1 MFDDIDLR
9 ILEMLKE
16 DARVANAAI
25 ARDVDL
31 APSAVFQRIKKLEDK
46 GVIQGYHARIDPGA
60 LDQGLLAFISVQT
73 GEGARAKET
82 AEMLAAVP
90 EVMEVHRVVGD
101 DCFYLKVRVKDTA
114 ALGALLD
121 EKIQTLPPV
130 ASTNTTIVLSTAK
143 DQDVRLP
150 GTEHEPSG
158 SPSADKASSQVSRR
172 MKAS

>member
-25 ARDVDL
+25 ARDVGL
-31 APSAVFQRIKKLEDK
+31 APSAVFQRIKKLEDA
-46 GVIQGYHARIDPGA
+46 GVIQGYHARIDPAA

-73 GEGARAKET
+73 GEGARARET
-82 AEMLAAVP
+82 AELLASVP

-101 DCFYLKVRVKDTA
+101 DCFYLKVRVRDTS

-121 EKIQTLPPV
+121 EKIQTLEPV

-143 DQDVRLP
+143 EQDVRLP
-150 GTEHEPSG
+150 RPSDAAG
-158 SPSADKASSQVSRR
+158 GDADAAPAVRRVKVS
-172 MKAS
+172 

>member
-9 ILEMLKE
+9 ILAMLKE

-31 APSAVFQRIKKLEDK
+31 APSAVFQRIKKLEEK
-46 GVIQGYHARIDPGA
+46 GVIKGYHARIDPDA

-121 EKIQTLPPV
+121 EKIQTLDPV

-143 DQDVRLP
+143 EQDVRLP
-150 GTEHEPSG
+150 APGSIPASG
-158 SPSADKASSQVSRR
+158 SGRATAPSRKRAS
-172 MKAS
+172 